1 MEYHFDT
8 FVYEV
13 VTNLNSNLYQVLE
26 MGSGTVSAVDVEVT
40 NLYNLHHIAKNSLHA
55 QVKACRSEL
64 SF

>member
-13 VTNLNSNLYQVLE
+13 VTNLNSNLYQVQE
-26 MGSGTVSAVDVEVT
+26 MDYGTVSAVDVEVT
-40 NLYNLHHIAKNSLHA
+40 NLYHLHHIAKNSLHA